1 MILMKGKKIV
11 NTSDTIVSKIEKGS
25 FRFPIQF
32 ELFGHNQNIAHA
44 AFDTGCSHSLISVSS
59 LDVCNKNIRTLE
71 HEALMDVNIPLAV
84 GAGIESN
91 SKETVCIR
99 KYVKEIN
106 LLKRQLRKLGKS
118 QEECRH
124 ILEKKITATIED
136 AIHKI

>member
-1 MILMKGKKIV
+1 
-11 NTSDTIVSKIEKGS
+11 
-25 FRFPIQF
+25 
-32 ELFGHNQNIAHA
+32 
-44 AFDTGCSHSLISVSS
+44 
-59 LDVCNKNIRTLE
+59 
-71 HEALMDVNIPLAV
+71 MDVNIPLAV